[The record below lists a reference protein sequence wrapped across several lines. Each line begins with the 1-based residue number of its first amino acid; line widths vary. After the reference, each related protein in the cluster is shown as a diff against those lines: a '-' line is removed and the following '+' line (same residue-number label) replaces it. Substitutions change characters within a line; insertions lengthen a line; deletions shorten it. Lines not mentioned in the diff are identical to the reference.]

1 MAGFTI
7 ADNVSLSFFIIA
19 WIAYH
24 VVVERALLGGR
35 GLNRSIDDYRIAWMQ
50 EMSRR
55 DVRIVDSA
63 IMASLQNG
71 TAFFASTSL
80 IAFGTSAALLRSTD
94 SALKMF
100 GDLPFAQES
109 TRGLW
114 EFKVIGIAAIFG
126 YAFFKF
132 SWSYRLFNFAT
143 VMLGATPPLQSE
155 DVARRRITA
164 WRTAQMN
171 IAAARH
177 FSRGQRAFFFALAY
191 IGWFV
196 SPWLFMLATAAI
208 VFVMAKRQYAS
219 DASRAI
225 TALPPASFDTS
236 DQA

>member
-1 MAGFTI
+1 MTGFST
-7 ADNVSLSFFIIA
+7 ADYLSLGFFILA
-19 WIAYH
+19 WAAYH
-24 VVVERALLGGR
+24 IVVEQALLGGK
-35 GLNRSIDDYRIAWMQ
+35 GLNRRIDDYRILWMQ

-55 DVRIVDSA
+55 DVRIVDSS

-80 IAFGTSAALLRSTD
+80 IAFGSSAALLRSTD
-94 SALKMF
+94 SALKLF
-100 GDLPFAQES
+100 NDLPFATES
-109 TRGLW
+109 TRGVW

-143 VMLGATPPLQSE
+143 VLLGATPPLQSE
-155 DVARRRITA
+155 DVAGRRITA

-177 FSRGQRAFFFALAY
+177 FSRGQRAFFFALGY

-196 SPWLFMLATAAI
+196 SPWLFILTTAAI
-208 VFVMAKRQYAS
+208 VFVMAKRQYGS
-219 DASRAI
+219 DASHAI
-225 TALPPASFDTS
+225 AALPPADFDE
-236 DQA
+236 AGPH

>member
-1 MAGFTI
+1 MSGFAT
-7 ADNVSLSFFIIA
+7 ADYLGLGFFIIS
-19 WIAYH
+19 WWAYH
-24 VVVERALLGGR
+24 VVVEQGLLGVH
-35 GLNRSIDDYRIAWMQ
+35 GLNRAIDDYRIRWMA

-55 DVRIVDSA
+55 DVRIVDSS

-71 TAFFASTSL
+71 TAFFASTSI

-94 SALKMF
+94 SALKLF
-100 GDLPFAQES
+100 SDLPFAQET
-109 TRGLW
+109 TRALW
-114 EFKVIGIAAIFG
+114 EFKVIGLAVIFG

-143 VMLGATPPLQSE
+143 VLLGATPPLTGG
-155 DVARRRITA
+155 DVAARRLVA

-171 IAAARH
+171 ISAARH

-196 SPWLFMLATAAI
+196 NPWLFMLTTAAI

-225 TALPPASFDTS
+225 AALPPDDFDS
-236 DQA
+236 ADQA